1 MDHDLL
7 VILSVAALY
16 LVVIVIAVLRQ
27 KTFPVVESF
36 TVMGIVGV
44 IFTSLVYVTTLP
56 IKSIPIFSSSSL
68 VELAFIIGYL
78 VIVAILLVIKPIR
91 SDLPGHFW
99 REKFADLFFKLVVFV
114 VLPLAVQRIFWG
126 TSFVALGFT
135 LGDVPGQLFAAA
147 ILILLLGGFN
157 YWFGSAAAP
166 IRKRQFTRRQVFGGL
181 SLAFLWNIFET
192 GLVEEFFFRAFLQ
205 RQLMDFF
212 ASPLAGICLASLLF
226 GLAHAPGIYLRRG
239 EARGPLG
246 EKPAL
251 LDTLLYAVLVLSPT
265 GWFTGLLYWRTQ
277 SLLAPILVHAAVD
290 AVAHTVE
297 FINGLRWRR

>member
-7 VILSVAALY
+7 VILSIAALY
-16 LVVIVIAVLRQ
+16 LVAIVIAVLRQ
-27 KTFPVVESF
+27 KTFPLVESF

-44 IFTSLVYVTTLP
+44 IFTGLVYVTTLP
-56 IKSIPIFSSSSL
+56 IKSLPTFSSASPA
-68 VELAFIIGYL
+68 ELTFIIGYL
-78 VIVAILLVIKPIR
+78 GIVAVLLVIKPNG

-99 REKFADLFFKLVVFV
+99 REKFADLFFKLAVFV

-147 ILILLLGGFN
+147 ILILVFGGFN
-157 YWFGSAAAP
+157 FWFGSAAAP
-166 IRKRQFTRRQVFGGL
+166 IRKRQFDRQEVACGL
-181 SLAFLWNIFET
+181 SLAFMWNIFET

-205 RQLMDFF
+205 RQLINFF
-212 ASPLAGICLASLLF
+212 ASPLVGICLASLLF

-239 EARGPLG
+239 DERGPLG

-265 GWFTGLLYWRTQ
+265 GWFTGLLYWRMQ

-297 FINGLRWRR
+297 FINGLRWRK